1 MTFECRLCNVTVDS
15 QKKLERHFETKK
27 HKKNVVCVP
36 VNEKSS
42 DKISRNEFEKYK
54 KTTNKIL
61 SEQIK
66 KIESLERANSIQTE
80 INRNQQIRLNA
91 LESSRKAALY
101 EVYSVKSSEIKLNS
115 FGNENLDYITQD
127 YCFKMMSQCTFFV
140 REVVKQ
146 LHFNE
151 NHPENHNLDVVN
163 KGKNFIRTFDGKNWN
178 RVNYN
183 ELIKYLIEDTF
194 EKINT
199 KYGCNFEEKNGSC
212 FIGKRWKNKVE
223 QIADDDHKYHDE
235 VMLEEIT
242 KLKDSLFD
250 LSDRLKNIKKERSI
264 QSKELVDKKYQ
275 KHLSVFRDEEKR
287 RLKIEEECLKTGD
300 DLPEYE
306 KTVEEYT
313 IEIVKKHFET

>member
-27 HKKNVVCVP
+27 HKKNVCVP

-42 DKISRNEFEKYK
+42 DNISRNEFESYK
-54 KTTNKIL
+54 KKTNKL
-61 SEQIK
+61 LTEQMK

-80 INRNQQIRLNA
+80 INRKQHIRLNS

-101 EVYSVKSSEIKLNS
+101 EVYSVKSPEIKLNS

-127 YCFKMMSQCTFFV
+127 YCFKMMCQCTFFV
-140 REVVKQ
+140 REMIKQ

-163 KGKNFIRTFDGKNWN
+163 KGKNFIRTFDGKNWSH
-178 RVNYN
+178 VNYN
-183 ELIKYLIEDTF
+183 ELIKNLIEDTF

-199 KYGCNFEEKNGSC
+199 KYGSDFEEKNGSC

-223 QIADDDHKYHDE
+223 QIADDEHKYHDE
-235 VMLEEIT
+235 VMLEEIS

-250 LSDRLKNIKKERSI
+250 LSDRLKTIKKERSI

-275 KHLSVFRDEEKR
+275 MHLRVFRDEEKR
-287 RLKIEEECLKTGD
+287 RLKIEEECLKNGNA
-300 DLPEYE
+300 LPEYE